1 MSTTDDGG
9 PAFAAGAFEHNS
21 SGSLA
26 WQDGMSLR
34 DFFAAKALPALLA
47 DYCASAQ
54 KVGFDEQWQMGVAM
68 DAYAMA
74 DAMLAARKE
83 KP

>member
-1 MSTTDDGG
+1 MSTIEDGG

-34 DFFAAKALPALLA
+34 DFFAAKAMQSLLTTI
-47 DYCASAQ
+47 
-54 KVGFDEQWQMGVAM
+54 DEFPDEHWRTGVAT
-68 DAYAMA
+68 DAYSMA
-74 DAMLAARKE
+74 DAMLAARKGGMQ
-83 KP
+83 P